1 MSLCARLR
9 AWLARR
15 PPPSAASRG
24 PKAIVV
30 VEGAYDIAFLK
41 RISAMLHHHDPEL
54 PDLAAMESRGE
65 LIFLPFGG
73 GDLWLWA
80 TRLARLGCAE
90 FHVYDRESSPETE
103 LRQQVA
109 DVVNLRP
116 RCRAV
121 LTKKRAMEN
130 YLHPSAIREASG
142 LELSFTDDDS
152 VADLAAAKRYTQQCG
167 QPPWDELEPRVR
179 KRRRNR
185 AKKWLHTK
193 AVDRMT
199 PNLLAESDPNGEV
212 ISWLQAIARFAE
224 GRS

>member
-1 MSLCARLR
+1 MSLSARLR
-9 AWLARR
+9 AWFARR
-15 PPPSAASRG
+15 PPPSAVSMG
-24 PKAIVV
+24 PKVIVV
-30 VEGAYDIAFLK
+30 VEGAHDITFLK
-41 RISAMLHHHDPEL
+41 RISAMLHGHDPQL

-65 LIFLPFGG
+65 LILLPFGG

-90 FHVYDRESSPETE
+90 FHLYDRESSPETE

-121 LTKKRAMEN
+121 LTGKRSMEN
-130 YLHPSAIREASG
+130 YLHPTAIREVSG
-142 LELSFTDDDS
+142 LALSFTDDDS
-152 VADLAAAKRYTQQCG
+152 VADLAAAERYTQQGG
-167 QPPWDELEPRVR
+167 QPPWEELEPRVR

-193 AVDRMT
+193 AADRMT
-199 PNLLAESDPNGEV
+199 PRLLAESDPEGEV
-212 ISWLQAIARFAE
+212 ISWLQAIACLADGE
-224 GRS
+224 S